1 MNCFGPPPRKRKSSS
16 KKNKNKN
23 KSKNPSANMMPD
35 PIDMLLNQEFER
47 AKATRK
53 FAYFRSFMGNPSDQS
68 DFSFQSNWWEP
79 SNNPGRSEWA
89 AHHNTLDE
97 TFAKTKENG
106 GNLQSLRTAVDE
118 MSTAHGSHAK
128 QNGDDHARIIKAQ
141 ELHEAQMKQHGD
153 SLDQILKMT
162 QGIDEDIRR
171 RRDLEEQ
178 QRMKD
183 ALKDSFEQRKQAQL
197 DIDTKKR
204 WELEEQKRLQEA
216 LFESYEKGKK
226 AQLEVQEQL
235 TKIPP
240 TAATPEKNIEPLPRL
255 EALSGLIL
263 SKMHQRE
270 EDERLESAHRQWH
283 ARIED
288 DQEKADRRDRQ
299 EAARIARLIEEESR
313 LRARMGAAHEEML
326 RQERMF
332 PAPRYRVDY
341 EDESLELGAPWG
353 NDMTDRR
360 PHQRYRVGGGRRTH
374 PRYSSEFG
382 YFP

>member
-16 KKNKNKN
+16 KKNKNK
-23 KSKNPSANMMPD
+23 SKKPTANMMPD
-35 PIDMLLNQEFER
+35 PIDILLNEEFER
-47 AKATRK
+47 AKAARK
-53 FAYFRSFMGNPSDQS
+53 FAYFRSFMGNPSNQS
-68 DFSFQSNWWEP
+68 AFSFQSNWWEP
-79 SNNPGRSEWA
+79 SNNLGRSEWA
-89 AHHNTLDE
+89 AHHDTLNE

-106 GNLQSLRTAVDE
+106 SNLQSLRTVVDE
-118 MSTAHGSHAK
+118 MSAAHGSHAK

-141 ELHEAQMKQHGD
+141 ELHEAHMKQHSD

-162 QGIDEDIRR
+162 QGIDEDVKRR
-171 RRDLEEQ
+171 RELEEQ

-183 ALKDSFEQRKQAQL
+183 ALKDSFEQGKQAQL

-204 WELEEQKRLQEA
+204 WELEEQRRLQEA

-226 AQLEVQEQL
+226 AQLEAQEQL
-235 TKIPP
+235 TKVPP
-240 TAATPEKNIEPLPRL
+240 PAATPVNSIGPLPRL
-255 EALSGLIL
+255 EALSEHIL

-283 ARIED
+283 TSLD
-288 DQEKADRRDRQ
+288 DDRDKANRRERE
-299 EAARIARLIEEESR
+299 EAARIARLMDEESR
-313 LRARMGAAHEEML
+313 LRARMGGAHEDML
-326 RQERMF
+326 RQERMY

-353 NDMTDRR
+353 NDMADRR
-360 PHQRYRVGGGRRTH
+360 PPQRYRVGGGRRTH